1 MCMIAGLPVKIH
13 SSLCSHVFTYE
24 LCMKAD
30 LITFH
35 FLYSG
40 VLASRRARVPITLA
54 PLTLQL
60 GSHLDAFIAF

>member
-1 MCMIAGLPVKIH
+1 
-13 SSLCSHVFTYE
+13 
-24 LCMKAD
+24 MKAD

-35 FLYSG
+35 FLYIG
-40 VLASRRARVPITLA
+40 VLAYRWTRVPITLA